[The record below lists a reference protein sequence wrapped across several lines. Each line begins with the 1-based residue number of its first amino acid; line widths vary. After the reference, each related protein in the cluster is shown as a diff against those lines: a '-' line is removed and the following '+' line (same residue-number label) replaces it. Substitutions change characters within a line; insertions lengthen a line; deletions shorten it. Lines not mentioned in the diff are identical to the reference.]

1 MERIN
6 YSIPFEYIRQKADVR
21 LARATVEAFCGG
33 SRICSLS
40 QLHGRFSQYSAIRAH
55 ILPEHQEYVQQ
66 NVMQQKAPSRDH
78 SQDGAFLLWIRANTS
93 RRSRR

>member
-6 YSIPFEYIRQKADVR
+6 YSVPFEYIRQKADVR
-21 LARATVEAFCGG
+21 LARAAVEAFCGG
-33 SRICSLS
+33 NRICSLS
-40 QLHGRFSQYSAIRAH
+40 RLHGRFSQYSAIRAH
-55 ILPEHQEYVQQ
+55 IPPEHQEYVQQ
-66 NVMQQKAPSRDH
+66 NDMQQKAPSRNH